1 MKQRGDEVKVGAM
14 VLGTAAL
21 LLVTFFLMMNY
32 NPFQT
37 SVDGYNV
44 RLKFAGGL
52 EKDAVVRLAGFKVGK
67 VVAVQLN
74 PQDTTPVEIVLQLK
88 SGTPIRTDSIARV
101 GALGALGE
109 NYVEISPGMAN
120 SPLLK
125 PGQTI
130 RSEETPSFSDLFTKV
145 SAVSDDAQ
153 KLMADVNKDI
163 NQISGNAN
171 TLLGNLNDV
180 TGPQNRQNFSAALEG
195 ANGTIANANGTITNV
210 NGLISRSS
218 PKIDAIVSNLQAS
231 SEKIDRL
238 TTSVNDTTA
247 KVNMLLEN
255 VDATIAEN
263 RPQLKKDIENLD
275 ATLADVRK
283 ILADTTAMLDANR
296 NDINVAL
303 EELRRSSENAAQFTE
318 GVKQRPYS
326 LIRVTAQPDRKV
338 PK

>member
-1 MKQRGDEVKVGAM
+1 MKKRGDEVKVGVM
-14 VLGTAAL
+14 VIGTAVL

-32 NPFQT
+32 NPFQ
-37 SVDGYNV
+37 SSQDEYHV

-67 VVAVQLN
+67 VIAVQLN
-74 PQDTTPVEIVLQLK
+74 PQDPTPVEIVLQLR
-88 SGTPIRTDSIARV
+88 SGTPIRTDSVARV

-109 NYVEISPGMAN
+109 NYVEISPGLA
-120 SPLLK
+120 SSSLLK

-130 RSEETPSFSDLFTKV
+130 RSEETPSFSELFTKV
-145 SAVSDDAQ
+145 GAVSDDAQ
-153 KLMADVNKDI
+153 KLMADVNKSI

-171 TLLGNLNDV
+171 ALLGNLNDL
-180 TGPQNRQNFSAALEG
+180 TGPQNRQKVSAALDG
-195 ANGTIANANGTITNV
+195 VNGTIANANGTITNV
-210 NGLISRSS
+210 NGLITRSS

-238 TTSVNDTTA
+238 TTNVNDATA
-247 KVNMLLEN
+247 KMNKLLEN
-255 VDATIAEN
+255 VDATVTEN

-283 ILADTTAMLDANR
+283 LLAETTAILDSNR
-296 NDINVAL
+296 NDLDVAIA
-303 EELRRSSENAAQFTE
+303 ELRRTSENAAQFSET
-318 GVKQRPYS
+318 VKQRPYS
-326 LIRVTAQPDRKV
+326 LIRVTAPPQRKV